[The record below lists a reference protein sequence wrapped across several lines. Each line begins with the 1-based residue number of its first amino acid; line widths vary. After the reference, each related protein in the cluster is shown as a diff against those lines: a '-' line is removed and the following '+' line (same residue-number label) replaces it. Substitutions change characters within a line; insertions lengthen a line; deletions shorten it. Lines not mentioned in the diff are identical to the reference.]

1 VPWLR
6 RLVAGPSPR
15 RPGFA
20 PETVHAGFVVDEVAL
35 WQVLLR
41 VLRLFPVKIITPWL
55 FILIHH
61 LGMNNRLVI
70 SRSYKTVSPRHG
82 TTTTSATYI
91 WTFVLCIYNTERTK
105 SNGRFFTFLSI
116 WFYKLLLGQFKRI
129 KRSWTNYPF
138 PLYSPTALQPTLSLV
153 LLCIEVST

>member
-15 RPGFA
+15 RPGLA
-20 PETVHAGFVVDEVAL
+20 PGTVHAGFVVDEVAL

-41 VLRLFPVKIITPWL
+41 VLRLFPVKIIPPWL
-55 FILIHH
+55 SILIHH

-70 SRSYKTVSPRHG
+70 SRSYKTVSPDMEQQRHKPH
-82 TTTTSATYI
+82 TYEHLFYVFI
-91 WTFVLCIYNTERTK
+91 IQ
-105 SNGRFFTFLSI
+105 NGQKVMDVFKFLSI